1 MTQHYE
7 LSATYFVIAILNVIL
22 WDAIIAV
29 GSISFTCTNR
39 DSTGQNSNDSTTGGS
54 GGPGNST
61 GPTGVHGAPGT
72 PNSSSSSSSQG
83 MRPTPS
89 PTGSGS
95 GSRSMSPAVGQQS
108 VSMPPRPSSSH
119 SQTPNQQQQGPN
131 HQHGNS
137 NSNLVHGNQTQGPPD
152 HHARVASPNRPPSA
166 SAQQQQ
172 LPPVSTAQSGS
183 ASLPPSSQA
192 GGGGSA
198 GAAAGMAAQGYQ
210 AQAPHPPHMHG
221 PYKMGP
227 GGPGGMPPGGPGQQM
242 SPYPPPPPHQQPPP
256 QSQQYSPH
264 SPASY
269 SPRPQYP
276 GAYGPSPPVPGP
288 PPPGTQSPQQGPPGS
303 GGPPPPHPP
312 PGGYPGQHRMPN
324 HVGAGGPPPPHSQY
338 PPHQYPHQ
346 PPSPWGPPHTQAGP
360 GGAGAGHVNNHVQQ
374 SQQGQSGPPTPG
386 GPGGPRQGKGM
397 PPGPPGAGGV
407 HPQSPQQQ
415 QHSQHHQP
423 PPHHQPHHQAHHQP
437 PHHPGQAQSQQ
448 PPPQSGSPQPLNYL
462 KQHLQ
467 HKGAY
472 SGAPSPTPPPGQGY
486 GNGPGMHPPMGP
498 PHHMGPPMGLPPP
511 PNASSMGPPPPAGT
525 PPSQSPSGA
534 GSSAVGHQ
542 HPSQQDSGHPPSPH
556 QQQPPTQPQHPGQQ
570 SQQPQQQPPHSPHH
584 HPHGPPPHAQHQPGH
599 HPGADVP
606 PQPHHGLLAGAGQ
619 DNGIVNATGGPGGGA
634 VGGPHHHHH
643 PHHHHP
649 VTSLVTTGP
658 DGAPLDEASQQ
669 TSGED
674 PTCST
679 PKSRKNDHYNQSHLT
694 GTNTPSSSNAS
705 PGPHNAHEDFELNS
719 SPTSTFT
726 GAEFGTNS
734 RSSHPSTGS
743 RSLRDH
749 PLVVTSVGGVAAAG
763 AVTSSSP
770 LPLARRE
777 GLSPSASSTTCAG
790 SSPSSAAAATAAAAA
805 ALVAYWYSYSSYTSP
820 SRSHVLVP
828 SKPATPMLTRRPS
841 NVASRSR
848 NVDVQSQKSDSLNKL
863 YEMDDKPE
871 RRVFLDKLLAYMDE
885 RRSPITACPT
895 ISKTP
900 LDLYKLYVYV
910 QERGGFVEVC
920 KVTKSKTWKDIA
932 GMLGIGA
939 SSSAAYTL
947 RKHYTKNLLPFECK
961 FDRGGID
968 PGPIIAQVEAGSK
981 KKSAK
986 TTSVPS
992 PGSSNSQD
1000 SFPAPGSSS
1009 ASMDGYGP
1017 YPGSGYPPGSTPDYV
1032 QQQQQQGS
1040 AGGPPGVA
1048 TPGAQPGPGQQQTP
1062 QPQQRPPSQQSG
1074 TQSPHP
1080 GSAPPTS
1087 GDNIS
1092 VSNPFDDPV
1101 GPQRPPYQQGAPYP
1115 PVSRPQGAPYQGQP
1129 GGYGQYGAPEQYG
1142 PSTGTPPGQYPPPP
1156 GQQGQYPPTNRPLYP
1171 PYAPPESGEGGT
1183 PPSSAAGVPG
1193 PPSGADPYRGYGS
1206 SPYPPPPQ
1214 QRPYP
1219 PQQQPVVSAAPG
1231 VPPAGTPPIPG
1242 QAGGASQGQVPP
1254 GGPPTQQQQQPQ
1266 QTPPPQQQPGAQGQ
1280 PGAPGGYPAPVGQP
1294 GVPQSAAD
1302 YYRQQQ
1308 EQPNQPRRHPDFEK
1322 SQQPYPPYQQ
1332 RPQMYPGGWQAGP
1345 GGQYRGQYPPQ
1356 SPQQQWAHN
1365 GPRPSGPPGPP
1376 GAGGPPGGPPGAPGQ
1391 WGAAADVNRYPPN
1404 QQQPPYPTHQQG
1416 QQQPWNQMPPTS
1428 QNSPLRPP
1436 LRSGKP
1442 YPPMAGAGPGV
1453 PTPPGS
1459 MPGMP
1464 PSSINTPPQPPGVVG
1479 GPPGATTSSGP
1490 VVPVTGGVPP
1500 VVPSAGGVVPGSGVP
1515 SVAGN
1520 ATGVVPGVAPVP
1532 NASPAV
1538 KAQPSVQSGGQVQP
1552 AGPNFQPPGTGG
1564 VQQKRDI
1571 VFPTDSVEA
1580 TTPVLYRRKRIT
1592 KLDIGQTD
1600 AWRIFMAL
1608 RSGLLVE
1615 STWALDV
1622 LNILL
1627 FDDSSVAYFGLAHMP
1642 GLLNLLLDHFQKS
1655 LCDMFE
1661 SGKREG
1667 TTNRFSVE
1675 ATNRAALLDKMLD
1688 VADDDEPEKEEQGH
1702 TMHSQSSIVNASS
1715 IAVTTTTTETT
1726 IKLEPASPMMMAT
1739 TTMTTTTTT
1748 TMIKQEK
1755 LENGLPDAAPLHHN
1769 GTQENGGRAA
1779 TKCTGSAIDR
1789 RRTAQCYARR
1799 STKPCDS
1806 NEELDLG
1813 SVKNPPN
1820 PDERTLI
1827 LTSTTNYT
1835 MTSRKGRPVKIHP
1848 AEDDVFVLDHR
1859 RDWDRASDYQYQ
1871 RDTEVGGDPW
1881 TAGHTDPDPHD
1892 YIMDTFRAEFVNI
1905 PFAKYIKTS
1914 AKYAEAAKA
1923 ASGNRN
1929 GKRIAATINNNNCYI
1944 SGISNNNNSAKCTSK
1959 NEREQQQEQTV
1970 HEAPAP
1976 AEKNTTTA
1984 LKNTSEEVTEMDV
1997 EEDGEELLSPPK
2009 RRKEESSATVTAPTL
2024 RTRKDHH
2031 IARLMNGESGEDEEA
2046 KEKAGDGGVE
2056 KVVKN
2061 CIVKKEKATV
2071 DDKEAAAPET
2081 VDSKATAKGT
2091 TPTPMDA
2098 DCREIDMELEKTSS
2112 LSNGPQEPAH
2122 TADTE
2127 RENSNE
2133 TSVTADREQHHQQN
2147 SVKSEDCQKSPAVV
2161 KPADEKMDIDESEE
2175 NAALS
2180 AAVTV
2185 PAVRK
2190 TIAFDIAETVRDPA
2204 RVLKRRRMSDYED
2217 ECYTRDEAS
2226 LYLVTEGQD
2235 ALARRCVAIS
2245 NILRNLTFLP
2255 NNETEFSKSSRFL
2268 AILGKLLLLNHEHPL
2283 RTKKTRNYDRE
2294 EDADFS
2300 DSCSSLQGEHEW
2312 WWDFL
2317 VQIRENM
2324 LVATANISGQL
2335 DLSRFDEPI
2344 SRPILDGLLHWAVCP
2359 SAHGQDPFPTLG
2371 PNAALSPQR
2380 LALEALCKLCVTD
2393 ANVDLVIATP
2403 PFSRL
2408 EKLCSV
2414 LTRHLCKNEDQ
2425 VLREFSVNLLHYLA
2439 AADSS
2444 MARTVALQ
2452 SPCVSYL
2459 VAFIEQAEQSALGVA
2474 NQHGINFLRDNPDS
2488 MGTSLDMLRRAAGT
2502 LLHLAKHPDNRPLFM
2517 QQEQR
2522 LLGLVMSHILDQQ
2535 VALIISR
2542 VLYQC
2547 SRGTGPLTTMEI
2559 ESGGKPNSNASS
2571 SVTTASNTSS
2581 SAMEA
2586 KAGADSKTAMS
2597 ANGSSSSLAAAT
2609 PADGSS
2615 PSSATNGSGATT
2627 VTNSGTVS
2635 QQATAN
2641 GQLAAEEFV
2650 TPSTPSTAAN
2660 VSEGA
2665 ESNRSGNVE
2674 TSSSIAGSTA
2684 VVAAYD
2690 ESSSSSSSNATADHH
2705 EAYTKYG
2712 LTDDGER
2719 QSTKT
2724 G

>member
-1 MTQHYE
+1 MGGFSRTSPHLPTASRRWPSSSRRYN
-7 LSATYFVIAILNVIL
+7 SASG
-22 WDAIIAV
+22 
-29 GSISFTCTNR
+29 GSCWFTGGGLF

-54 GGPGNST
+54 GGPGNSV
-61 GPTGVHGAPGT
+61 GPTGVHGGAPGT

-108 VSMPPRPSSSH
+108 ISMPPRPSSSH
-119 SQTPNQQQQGPN
+119 SQTPNQQQGPN
-131 HQHGNS
+131 HQHGGSSNS
-137 NSNLVHGNQTQGPPD
+137 NSNLVHGNQQTQGPPGTPD

-166 SAQQQQ
+166 SAQQQ
-172 LPPVSTAQSGS
+172 LPPVSSAPSGS
-183 ASLPPSSQA
+183 ASIPPSSQA
-192 GGGGSA
+192 GGGGSGGSAA
-198 GAAAGMAAQGYQ
+198 GAASTMAAQGYQ
-210 AQAPHPPHMHG
+210 AQPPHPPHMHG

-288 PPPGTQSPQQGPPGS
+288 PPPPGTQSPQGPPGS

-360 GGAGAGHVNNHVQQ
+360 GGAGGGHVNNHVQQ
-374 SQQGQSGPPTPG
+374 SQQGQQGGPPTPG
-386 GPGGPRQGKGM
+386 GGAGAGGPRQGKGM

-415 QHSQHHQP
+415 QQHTQHHQP
-423 PPHHQPHHQAHHQP
+423 PPHHQQGHHAAHHQQP
-437 PHHPGQAQSQQ
+437 PHHPGQGQSQQ

-525 PPSQSPSGA
+525 PPNQSPSGA
-534 GSSAVGHQ
+534 GGSAVGHQ
-542 HPSQQDSGHPPSPH
+542 HPSQQDGHPPSPH
-556 QQQPPTQPQHPGQQ
+556 QQQQPPAGQPQHPGQQ
-570 SQQPQQQPPHSPHH
+570 SQQPQQQQQQPPHSPHH
-584 HPHGPPPHAQHQPGH
+584 HPHGPPPHAQQHPGH
-599 HPGADVP
+599 HPGAEVP
-606 PQPHHGLLAGAGQ
+606 PQSHHGLLAGAGQ
-619 DNGIVNATGGPGGGA
+619 DNGIVNATGGAG
-634 VGGPHHHHH
+634 GGPHHHHH

-658 DGAPLDEASQQ
+658 DGAPLDEA

-679 PKSRKNDHYNQSHLT
+679 PKSRKSDHYNQSHLT
-694 GTNTPSSSNAS
+694 NTNTPSSSNAS

-719 SPTSTFT
+719 SPTSWPRTPASPVSIVTHGEIVTTVNTITTATTAVASGGNNSGNNSNQQQHQNHRELCNNDNIPDVVDGCLNAFSSPTLLFPSRLSRIEQHQQQQQHQSIEGDSFT
-726 GAEFGTNS
+726 NFVSPSALTDLCGIVGSSS
-734 RSSHPSTGS
+734 RTASHDDVATA
-743 RSLRDH
+743 
-749 PLVVTSVGGVAAAG
+749 VAAATLG
-763 AVTSSSP
+763 RSPRREEFSSSSSSASPSSAASTSSS
-770 LPLARRE
+770 
-777 GLSPSASSTTCAG
+777 
-790 SSPSSAAAATAAAAA
+790 SSPAAAATAAAAA

-828 SKPATPMLTRRPS
+828 STPATPSMLMRRPS

-848 NVDVQSQKSDSLNKL
+848 NKSDSLNKL
-863 YEMDDKPE
+863 YEMDDKPD

-885 RRSPITACPT
+885 RRTPITACPT

-992 PGSSNSQD
+992 P
-1000 SFPAPGSSS
+1000 APGSSS

-1032 QQQQQQGS
+1032 QQQQQQQGA
-1040 AGGPPGVA
+1040 AGGPPGA
-1048 TPGAQPGPGQQQTP
+1048 TTPGAQPGPGQQQPP

-1080 GSAPPTS
+1080 GSAPPAS

-1129 GGYGQYGAPEQYG
+1129 GGYGQYGAPDQYG
-1142 PSTGTPPGQYPPPP
+1142 PAAGTPPGQYPPPP

-1171 PYAPPESGEGGT
+1171 PYAPPEAGEGGT
-1183 PPSSAAGVPG
+1183 PPSSAAPG
-1193 PPSGADPYRGYGS
+1193 PPSAADPYRGYGS

-1214 QRPYP
+1214 QRAYP

-1242 QAGGASQGQVPP
+1242 QTGGTSQGQGPP
-1254 GGPPTQQQQQPQ
+1254 GGPPTQQQQQQQQQQPQ
-1266 QTPPPQQQPGAQGQ
+1266 QAPPPQQQQPGAQGQ

-1322 SQQPYPPYQQ
+1322 NQQPYPPYQQ

-1376 GAGGPPGGPPGAPGQ
+1376 GAGVPPGGPPGAPGQ
-1391 WGAAADVNRYPPN
+1391 WGAAADVNRYPPS
-1404 QQQPPYPTHQQG
+1404 QQQAPYPTHQQG

-1436 LRSGKP
+1436 LRGGKP

-1464 PSSINTPPQPPGVVG
+1464 PASINTPPQQPGVVG
-1479 GPPGATTSSGP
+1479 GPPGSTAASGP
-1490 VVPVTGGVPP
+1490 VVPVSGGPP

-1515 SVAGN
+1515 AVAGN
-1520 ATGVVPGVAPVP
+1520 VSGVTPGSAPVP
-1532 NASPAV
+1532 NASPAIGA
-1538 KAQPSVQSGGQVQP
+1538 KAQPAAVQAGAQPQP
-1552 AGPNFQPPGTGG
+1552 AGPNFQSTGSGG

-1571 VFPTDSVEA
+1571 VFPSDSVEA

-1661 SGKREG
+1661 SGKKEG

-1675 ATNRAALLDKMLD
+1675 GPERAALLDRMHRD
-1688 VADDDEPEKEEQGH
+1688 VDGKEDLEKEVE
-1702 TMHSQSSIVNASS
+1702 NASS
-1715 IAVTTTTTETT
+1715 IAVTTTTETTT
-1726 IKLEPASPMMMAT
+1726 IKLEPASPMM
-1739 TTMTTTTTT
+1739 TTMTTTTTTT

-1755 LENGLPDAAPLHHN
+1755 LENGLPEGNALHHN
-1769 GTQENGGRAA
+1769 GTMRESDSKSFNNGS
-1779 TKCTGSAIDR
+1779 TTIDR
-1789 RRTAQCYARR
+1789 RRTQCYARR
-1799 STKPCDS
+1799 SIKRCDS
-1806 NEELDLG
+1806 SVELDLG
-1813 SVKNPPN
+1813 AVKNPPN
-1820 PDERTLI
+1820 PEERTLI

-1848 AEDDVFVLDHR
+1848 ADDDVFVLDHR

-1914 AKYAEAAKA
+1914 AKYAEAAKTT
-1923 ASGNRN
+1923 GRN
-1929 GKRIAATINNNNCYI
+1929 GKRITAANINNNN
-1944 SGISNNNNSAKCTSK
+1944 NNVKCTSR
-1959 NEREQQQEQTV
+1959 NEGVEQQQQPGQDT
-1970 HEAPAP
+1970 PAL
-1976 AEKNTTTA
+1976 EKSTTA
-1984 LKNTSEEVTEMDV
+1984 TLKNTSDEQMEMDV
-1997 EEDGEELLSPPK
+1997 EEAEELLSPPK
-2009 RRKEESSATVTAPTL
+2009 RRKEDQPAPTL

-2031 IARLMNGESGEDEEA
+2031 IARLMNGESGEEEEA
-2046 KEKAGDGGVE
+2046 KEKSDTD

-2061 CIVKKEKATV
+2061 CIVKKEKPAA
-2071 DDKEAAAPET
+2071 DEKEGLEGADKTTEVT
-2081 VDSKATAKGT
+2081 KRT

-2098 DCREIDMELEKTSS
+2098 DCREIDMELEKIST
-2112 LSNGPQEPAH
+2112 LSNGPQEAAGRK
-2122 TADTE
+2122 TDSE
-2127 RENSNE
+2127 RENESNE
-2133 TSVTADREQHHQQN
+2133 SRDTTTPDREQKK
-2147 SVKSEDCQKSPAVV
+2147 VKSETSQPSSPAAKPDEERMDVDVLEEEAVV
-2161 KPADEKMDIDESEE
+2161 ATAIV
-2175 NAALS
+2175 
-2180 AAVTV
+2180 AVEAT
-2185 PAVRK
+2185 PR
-2190 TIAFDIAETVRDPA
+2190 AFDVAETVRDPA
-2204 RVLKRRRMSDYED
+2204 RVLKRRRMSDFED

-2559 ESGGKPNSNASS
+2559 ESGGKTSSSSASS
-2571 SVTTASNTSS
+2571 STAATSASS
-2581 SAMEA
+2581 SDA
-2586 KAGADSKTAMS
+2586 KGGAETKTH
-2597 ANGSSSSLAAAT
+2597 
-2609 PADGSS
+2609 
-2615 PSSATNGSGATT
+2615 
-2627 VTNSGTVS
+2627 VHSGTERNS
-2635 QQATAN
+2635 CIN
-2641 GQLAAEEFV
+2641 HPIPNIRNEW
-2650 TPSTPSTAAN
+2650 
-2660 VSEGA
+2660 
-2665 ESNRSGNVE
+2665 SGDIGRVCN
-2674 TSSSIAGSTA
+2674 TIHSFFG
-2684 VVAAYD
+2684 YCD
-2690 ESSSSSSSNATADHH
+2690 QR
-2705 EAYTKYG
+2705 KY
-2712 LTDDGER
+2712 
-2719 QSTKT
+2719 
-2724 G
+2724 